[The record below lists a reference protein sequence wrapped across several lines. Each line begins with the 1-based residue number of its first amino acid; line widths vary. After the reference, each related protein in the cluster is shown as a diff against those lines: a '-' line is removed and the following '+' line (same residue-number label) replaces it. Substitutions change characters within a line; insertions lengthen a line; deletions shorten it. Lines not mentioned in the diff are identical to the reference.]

1 MVERWMDEWI
11 FVLFPLGALNFTIGQ
26 DVIDGFGENEFARI
40 REEAE
45 FSAVYLIPNPPDNT
59 EESTDNQG
67 NLLRGSD
74 NKTIRIWE
82 LQFAYICHLLTN
94 RQRKQNGSKFKFL

>member
-1 MVERWMDEWI
+1 MFKESEEPETKSKQASKRNRTLI
-11 FVLFPLGALNFTIGQ
+11 KLLLFLLGALNFTIGQ

-45 FSAVYLIPNPPDNT
+45 FSAVYLVPNPPNNT

-67 NLLRGSD
+67 N
-74 NKTIRIWE
+74 
-82 LQFAYICHLLTN
+82 
-94 RQRKQNGSKFKFL
+94 

>member
-1 MVERWMDEWI
+1 M
-11 FVLFPLGALNFTIGQ
+11 NFTIGQ

-45 FSAVYLIPNPPDNT
+45 FSAVYLVPNPPNNT

-67 NLLRGSD
+67 N
-74 NKTIRIWE
+74 
-82 LQFAYICHLLTN
+82 
-94 RQRKQNGSKFKFL
+94 

>member
-1 MVERWMDEWI
+1 MLIRFKFNLI
-11 FVLFPLGALNFTIGQ
+11 TFFLLFLLGALNFTIGQ

-45 FSAVYLIPNPPDNT
+45 FSAVYLVPNPPNNT

-67 NLLRGSD
+67 N
-74 NKTIRIWE
+74 
-82 LQFAYICHLLTN
+82 
-94 RQRKQNGSKFKFL
+94 

>member
-1 MVERWMDEWI
+1 MIWI
-11 FVLFPLGALNFTIGQ
+11 FIDSEEPEIKSKQGSKRIRTLIKLLLFLLGALNFTIGQ

-45 FSAVYLIPNPPDNT
+45 FSAVYLVPNPPNNT

-67 NLLRGSD
+67 NWLKG
-74 NKTIRIWE
+74 NVIM
-82 LQFAYICHLLTN
+82 
-94 RQRKQNGSKFKFL
+94 

>member
-1 MVERWMDEWI
+1 MLIHEVQTCKTKLLKKVNLIELLFFI
-11 FVLFPLGALNFTIGQ
+11 FLSGALNFTIGQ

-45 FSAVYLIPNPPDNT
+45 FSAVYLVPNPPNNT

-67 NLLRGSD
+67 N
-74 NKTIRIWE
+74 
-82 LQFAYICHLLTN
+82 
-94 RQRKQNGSKFKFL
+94 